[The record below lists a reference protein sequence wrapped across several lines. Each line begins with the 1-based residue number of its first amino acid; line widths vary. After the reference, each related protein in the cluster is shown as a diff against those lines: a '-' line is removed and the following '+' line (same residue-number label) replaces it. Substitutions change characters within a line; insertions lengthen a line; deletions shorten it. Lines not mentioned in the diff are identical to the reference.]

1 MTGSGRHAGPQLPRL
16 LGWVAAAQA
25 RLAAG
30 DTAGAASLCQRILKV
45 DATQPEALMMAGA
58 LCVAQACAEQAEA
71 LLERGAAAHP
81 SRLEFHL
88 ALSRLRLQM
97 DRRADAVEP
106 LEHCV
111 LLQPENPEHR
121 ATLAGLYQ
129 ARLFA
134 SFSLRSKRAL
144 IACLHDDTLRHDLLN
159 KIWLSLLRLDPE
171 QQDLLRWFESPTYED
186 FAGVNVADKL
196 LALQNNELLLTGL
209 RRFLAADLL
218 LERGLIFTRRWFRD
232 HIAQAEALLPLLC
245 RLACYCY
252 LSEFVFA
259 CEAEDTALP
268 ERPTSAA
275 QAALLGCY
283 EPLHRSPF
291 ALQLAE
297 LSGDPSFHELLRVQV
312 LEPLQEQ
319 TLLPTISRLTPIED
333 EVSQAVR
340 TQYEESPYPRWRSV
354 GQSGLVDPASGA
366 GKRVLVAGCGT
377 GREAL
382 ELALLLPAAQVLGLD
397 LSRSSLA
404 YAARKALE
412 LGAANLCLQ
421 QADLLKLE
429 QLPETFD
436 LISCVGVLHHLQ
448 QPVRGLQ
455 QLVRRLQPRG
465 VMVIGLYSTVA
476 RRPLELARQ
485 WIAQE
490 RIGPTPAEIRG
501 FRARVAALSDSDP
514 IKQRL
519 AVSYDFYSLSSCRD
533 LLFHVQ
539 EHTFSLLQVA
549 DLLRE
554 CGLSLLMVGVKSPA
568 HALAYRQ
575 RFPDDLAATNLQNW
589 HVLEQEHPTMFGG
602 LYALWLYRRGEAP
615 DIDWLR
621 CAAGA
626 TGRPASQVVE
636 V

>member
-1 MTGSGRHAGPQLPRL
+1 VTHPGLELPQV

-25 RLAAG
+25 QLTAG
-30 DTAGAASLCQRILKV
+30 NSAGAASLCERILAV
-45 DATQPEALMMAGA
+45 DSAQPEALMMASA
-58 LCVAQACAEQAEA
+58 LCVAQARPAEAEA
-71 LLERGAAAHP
+71 LLERGAVAHP

-88 ALSRLRLQM
+88 ALSRLRLQLE
-97 DRRADAVEP
+97 RPADAVEP
-106 LEHCV
+106 LENCV
-111 LLQPENPEHR
+111 LIQPENPEHR

-129 ARLFA
+129 ARLFS
-134 SFSLRSKRAL
+134 SFSLRSQRAL
-144 IACLHDDTLRHDLLN
+144 LACLNDDALRHDLLN

-186 FAGVNVADKL
+186 FTRVNVADKL

-209 RRFLAADLL
+209 HRFLAADLV
-218 LERGLIFTRRWFRD
+218 LERGLTFTRRWFRD
-232 HIAQAEALLPLLC
+232 HIEQAEAFLTLLC

-252 LSEFVFA
+252 FSEFVFA
-259 CEAEDTALP
+259 CEGEHTVLP
-268 ERPTSAA
+268 QRPTSAK

-283 EPLHRSPF
+283 SPLHRFPF
-291 ALQLAE
+291 ALHLAD
-297 LSGDPSFHELLRVQV
+297 LSDDPWFHELLRVQV

-333 EVSQAVR
+333 DVSKAVQ

-366 GKRVLVAGCGT
+366 RKRVLVAGCGT

-382 ELALLLPAAQVLGLD
+382 ELALLLPAARILGLD
-397 LSRSSLA
+397 LSLSSLA

-412 LGAANLCLQ
+412 LGAANLCLR
-421 QADLLKLE
+421 QADLLELE

-465 VMVIGLYSTVA
+465 AMLIGLYSTVA

-539 EHTFSLLQVA
+539 EHTFSLLQVN

-554 CGLSLLMVGVKSPA
+554 CGLSVLKVDVKSLA

-575 RFPDDLAATNLQNW
+575 RFPEDPAATKLENW
-589 HVLEQEHPTMFGG
+589 HALELDHPTMFGG
-602 LYALWLYRRGEAP
+602 LYPLWLCRRGEAP

-621 CAAGA
+621 RAAGA
-626 TGRPASQVVE
+626 AVRPTTE

>member
-1 MTGSGRHAGPQLPRL
+1 MTSSAVLAR
-16 LGWVAAAQA
+16 WVAAAQE
-25 RLAAG
+25 LLVAG
-30 DTAGAASLCQRILKV
+30 DTAAAASLCQAILQV
-45 DATQPEALMMAGA
+45 DSTQVEALMMAGA
-58 LCVAQACAEQAEA
+58 LCLAQERIAEA
-71 LLERGAAAHP
+71 EAFLEQGALAHP
-81 SRLEFHL
+81 LRLEFHL
-88 ALSRLRLQM
+88 ALSRLRLQVE
-97 DRRADAVEP
+97 RPADAVEP
-106 LEHCV
+106 LENCV
-111 LLQPENPEHR
+111 LIQPENPEHR
-121 ATLAGLYQ
+121 AALAGLYQ

-134 SFSLRSKRAL
+134 TFSLRSKRAL
-144 IACLHDDTLRHDLLN
+144 LACLNDDSLRHDLLN
-159 KIWLSLLRLDPE
+159 KIWLSLIHLDPA
-171 QQDLLRWFESPTYED
+171 QHDLLRWFESPTYED
-186 FAGVNVADKL
+186 FARGNVAERL
-196 LALQNNELLLTGL
+196 LALQDDELLLTGL

-218 LERGLIFTRRWFRD
+218 IERGLTFTRHWFRD
-232 HIAQAEALLPLLC
+232 HVEQAEALLPLLC
-245 RLACYCY
+245 RLACYCF

-259 CEAEDTALP
+259 CEGEDTALP

-283 EPLHRSPF
+283 EPLHRCPS

-297 LSGDPSFHELLRVQV
+297 LSGDPFFQELLRVQV

-333 EVSQAVR
+333 DVSKAVQ
-340 TQYEESPYPRWRSV
+340 TQYEESPYPRWRSA
-354 GQSGLVDPASGA
+354 GQSGLVDAASGA
-366 GKRVLVAGCGT
+366 GKRILVAGCGT

-382 ELALLLPAAQVLGLD
+382 EFALLLPSARVLGLD

-421 QADLLKLE
+421 QADLLELE
-429 QLPETFD
+429 QPPETFD

-465 VMVIGLYSTVA
+465 VMLIGLYSTIA
-476 RRPLELARQ
+476 RRSLELARQ

-490 RIGPTPAEIRG
+490 RVGSSPAEIRS

-554 CGLSLLMVGVKSPA
+554 CGLSLLTLGVKSPA

-575 RFPDDLAATNLQNW
+575 RFPEDLAATNLQNW

-602 LYALWLYRRGEAP
+602 LYPLWLYRRSEAP

-621 CAAGA
+621 CAAGP
-626 TGRPASQVVE
+626 TGRPASPV
-636 V
+636 

>member
-1 MTGSGRHAGPQLPRL
+1 MTGSATHARPLVQ
-16 LGWVAAAQA
+16 GWVAAAQTQ
-25 RLAAG
+25 LAAG
-30 DTAGAASLCQRILKV
+30 DSAAAASLCQRILEV
-45 DATQPEALMMAGA
+45 DSTQPEALMMAGA
-58 LCVAQACAEQAEA
+58 LCVAQARAAEA
-71 LLERGAAAHP
+71 EAFLERGAGAHP
-81 SRLEFHL
+81 LRLEFHL

-97 DRRADAVEP
+97 DRPADAVEP

-121 ATLAGLYQ
+121 ATLAALYQ

-144 IACLHDDTLRHDLLN
+144 IACLHDDALRHDLLN

-171 QQDLLRWFESPTYED
+171 QQDLLRWFESPSYQD
-186 FAGVNVADKL
+186 FARGNVAEKL
-196 LALQNNELLLTGL
+196 LALQNDELLLIGL
-209 RRFLAADLL
+209 ERFLAADLL
-218 LERGLIFTRRWFRD
+218 LERGLTFTRRWFRD
-232 HIAQAEALLPLLC
+232 HIEQAGPFLPLLC
-245 RLACYCY
+245 RLARYCF
-252 LSEFVFA
+252 LCEFVFA
-259 CEAEDTALP
+259 CEGEDTALP
-268 ERPTSAA
+268 QQPTSAA

-283 EPLHRSPF
+283 EPLYGCPL

-297 LSGDPSFHELLRVQV
+297 LSGEPPFHELLRVQV

-319 TLLPTISRLTPIED
+319 ALLPTISRLTPIED
-333 EVSQAVR
+333 EVSKAVR

-354 GQSGLVDPASGA
+354 GRSGRVDPASGA

-382 ELALLLPAAQVLGLD
+382 ELALLLPAARVLGLD
-397 LSRSSLA
+397 LSRRSLA

-421 QADLLKLE
+421 QADLLELE
-429 QLPETFD
+429 QLPETFE
-436 LISCVGVLHHLQ
+436 LISCVGVLHHLE
-448 QPVRGLQ
+448 QPARGLQ
-455 QLVRRLQPRG
+455 QLVQRLQPRG
-465 VMVIGLYSTVA
+465 VLRVGLYSTLA
-476 RRPLELARQ
+476 RRPLGLARQ

-490 RIGPTPAEIRG
+490 RIAPTPAAIRA

-514 IKQRL
+514 IKQQL

-539 EHTFSLLQVA
+539 EHTFTMLQVA

-554 CGLSLLMVGVKSPA
+554 CGLSVLKVDVKSPA

-575 RFPDDLAATNLQNW
+575 RFPDDPTAANLQNW
-589 HVLEQEHPTMFGG
+589 HALELEHPTMFGG
-602 LYALWLYRRGEAP
+602 LYALWLRRRGEAP
-615 DIDWLR
+615 DTDWL
-621 CAAGA
+621 
-626 TGRPASQVVE
+626 
-636 V
+636 